1 VVSNIK
7 KDVFRKKQEIV
18 SRHIAGETILVP
30 VMGKLAEM
38 QKIFTLNSVG
48 EFIWSRLDGEKG
60 LQEIRDEIVAAF
72 EVEKEQAA
80 AEIEEF
86 ISELMKE
93 DLIEAVQ

>member
-1 VVSNIK
+1 MVSNIK

>member
-1 VVSNIK
+1 VVNNVK

-30 VMGKLAEM
+30 VMGKLADM
-38 QKIFTLNSVG
+38 QKIFTLNKVG

-60 LQEIRDEIVAAF
+60 LEEIRDEIVAQF
-72 EVEKEQAA
+72 TVEKEQAA
-80 AEIEEF
+80 AEMNEF
-86 ISELMKE
+86 IRELMKE

>member
-1 VVSNIK
+1 MSNIK